1 MPIAVRMPLAAADP
15 RDGPTP
21 IAGPRTIPG
30 DRTTR
35 AGRAA
40 ARTRAVVRA
49 ARPAGRPAATRLEP
63 TPASPTPGTPG
74 WRPIRGW
81 RGTRGCRPGR
91 DTNRTPG
98 CRPTHGF
105 GPTRVTGQTPGS
117 DRPHG
122 ARTAGRQ
129 SAAGRTIPGQA
140 QCSRPPTCPAGRDR
154 CGRSKRRTPR
164 TRADDRNCCRTPLIR
179 FPVPNRRAPRDSRSP
194 PRTRPS
200 QGATR
205 PRQPAAPSHPCDRSQ
220 VRLRP
225 PGRLPRA
232 RYHPARCH
240 PARCHPGRPCR
251 ARRQVS
257 ATPPLP
263 SPGRLS
269 RRAGPA
275 RTPGP
280 CTCRRRRRCPS
291 GP

>member
-1 MPIAVRMPLAAADP
+1 MPIAVRMPIAAAEP
-15 RDGPTP
+15 RDGPLP

-30 DRTTR
+30 NRTTR
-35 AGRAA
+35 TGRAA
-40 ARTRAVVRA
+40 APTQAVVRA
-49 ARPAGRPAATRLEP
+49 ARLADRLAATRLEP
-63 TPASPTPGTPG
+63 TPASPTPETPG

-81 RGTRGCRPGR
+81 RRTRGFRPDRG
-91 DTNRTPG
+91 TNRTRN
-98 CRPTHGF
+98 C
-105 GPTRVTGQTPGS
+105 GPTRDTSRTPGS
-117 DRPHG
+117 ARPHG
-122 ARTAGRQ
+122 ARTAGRP
-129 SAAGRTIPGQA
+129 ADGRTTPGHPR
-140 QCSRPPTCPAGRDR
+140 CHRPPTCLAGRGR

-164 TRADDRNCCRTPLIR
+164 TRADGRNCRTPLIR
-179 FPVPNRRAPRDSRSP
+179 FPVPNRRAPRGSRSP

-205 PRQPAAPSHPCDRSQ
+205 PGQPAAPSHPCDRSQ

-232 RYHPARCH
+232 RCH

-257 ATPPLP
+257 ATPPQP

-280 CTCRRRRRCPS
+280 CTCRRHRRCPS